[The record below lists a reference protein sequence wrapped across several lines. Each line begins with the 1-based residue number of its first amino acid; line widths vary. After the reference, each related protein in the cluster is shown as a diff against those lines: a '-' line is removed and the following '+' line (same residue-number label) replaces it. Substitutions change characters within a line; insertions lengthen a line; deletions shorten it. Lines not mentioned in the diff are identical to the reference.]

1 MIARSNEPAL
11 PASHWLLLI
20 AVGLSSLMSSMQ
32 GSALNAILPFVAR
45 SLEVDLPTIQWVVL
59 VYLIASSGLLP
70 AFGRLGDM
78 IGQRRLYLTGFVGF
92 IIGSVLCTLAPSV
105 LWLIA
110 ARTVQAVGSGMIT
123 TSSTPLITKS
133 LPASH
138 RGRGLSAQIFMVY
151 CGLSAGPGVGGILAD
166 TLGWRWV
173 FLVNVPVGLLAA
185 AIALA
190 VIPKDEGTPS
200 SQGFDV
206 GGALTFMT
214 GLAAFF
220 LLLGGGRGQHWPW
233 GGSGALV
240 AITAVS
246 TAAFVILE
254 LRRREPMLD
263 LRLFKRRFFSAATS
277 SAMINYTGYSATIFL
292 APFYL
297 VNGLGY
303 DATNAGALI
312 TAMPVTMMF
321 FAPFSGWLF
330 DKFGPRFPTSV
341 GMALLSG
348 GIFLMSR
355 LGSAPSVMDIVP
367 RLMLT
372 GMGIGLFSSANG
384 SAILGS
390 VPREVQGMANG
401 VVSIARQ
408 LGMMLGVAVATA
420 VFSARHPLYTG
431 LGEATATA
439 AAARDAFF
447 LAAAIALVGV
457 FTSLVRGKSSDNYS

>member
-1 MIARSNEPAL
+1 MSRSNEPAL
-11 PASHWLLLI
+11 PAFHWLLLV

-32 GSALNAILPFVAR
+32 GSALNAILPFVAK

-59 VYLIASSGLLP
+59 VYLITSSGLLP

-78 IGQRRLYLTGFVGF
+78 IGQRRLYLTGFGAF
-92 IIGSVLCTLAPSV
+92 IIGAVLCTLAPSV

-123 TSSTPLITKS
+123 TSSTPLITKT
-133 LPASH
+133 LPATH
-138 RGRGLSAQIFMVY
+138 RGRGLSGQIFMVY

-173 FLVNVPVGLLAA
+173 FLVNVPLGLLAA
-185 AIALA
+185 AIALIA
-190 VIPKDEGTPS
+190 VPNDEGTPS
-200 SQGFDV
+200 TEGFDV
-206 GGALTFMT
+206 GGALTFMA

-220 LLLGGGRGQHWPW
+220 LLLGGGRHQRWPW

-240 AITAVS
+240 AIAAFS
-246 TAAFVILE
+246 TAAFIILE

-263 LRLFKRRFFSAATS
+263 LRLFKSRFFSAATS
-277 SAMINYTGYSATIFL
+277 SAMINYTGYSAIIFL
-292 APFYL
+292 VPFYL

-303 DATNAGALI
+303 DATKAGTLI

-321 FAPFSGWLF
+321 FAPFSGWLS

-355 LGSAPSVMDIVP
+355 LGAAPSVMEIVP

-390 VPREVQGMANG
+390 VPREVQGVANG

-408 LGMMLGVAVATA
+408 LGMMLGVAIATA
-420 VFSARHPLYTG
+420 VFSARYPLYTG
-431 LGEATATA
+431 LGAATATA

-447 LAAAIALVGV
+447 LAAAVALVGV
-457 FTSLVRGKSSDNYS
+457 FTSLVRGKAGGSDS